1 MLEYLKLL
9 PGNEDLQL
17 KDLTQKLAV
26 IMALTNAARAS
37 DIQALDI
44 RFLRITEE
52 GARFQ
57 IPGLTKTRRSGP
69 PLEAFYPVFT
79 EDPDLC
85 PVKNLQ
91 AYIDRTEDL
100 RRESTNKPLF
110 IALKKPHAGVTA
122 STISRW
128 LKEVMQRAG
137 IDTGVFKPHSTRSAS
152 VSAAKRRGV
161 STSDILKAAQWSR
174 ESTFQRFYYRPLD
187 SSDFG
192 IQVLRYQEDVSTDNA
207 LNYTLSYMKP
217 CNDVELV
224 ISQAS
229 FRM

>member
-1 MLEYLKLL
+1 
-9 PGNEDLQL
+9 
-17 KDLTQKLAV
+17 
-26 IMALTNAARAS
+26 
-37 DIQALDI
+37 
-44 RFLRITEE
+44 
-52 GARFQ
+52 
-57 IPGLTKTRRSGP
+57 
-69 PLEAFYPVFT
+69 
-79 EDPDLC
+79 
-85 PVKNLQ
+85 
-91 AYIDRTEDL
+91 
-100 RRESTNKPLF
+100 
-110 IALKKPHAGVTA
+110 
-122 STISRW
+122 
-128 LKEVMQRAG
+128 MQRAG

-161 STSDILKAAQWSR
+161 YTSDILKAAQWSR

-217 CNDVELV
+217 CNDIELV